1 MLLLCRCMA
10 PRAQDCV
17 GKARANGLC
26 DTCGAVGTTH
36 WLEHMRAA
44 IAAIWRAAIKK
55 RTQ

>member
-10 PRAQDCV
+10 PRAQDCA

-26 DTCGAVGTTH
+26 DICGAVGTTH

-44 IAAIWRAAIKK
+44 IAAIWRLAPKK